1 MGWQQSQ
8 AILKSSSPE
17 VLRIFSIRALQLSS
31 IVSSCQSHLFRNNSA
46 WGLVFSLFASR
57 AHRIVQT
64 EEDCP
69 IFSHTHTH
77 TQKKKKERKK
87 NSSKPVGRKKG
98 TKVTGKEQYFLL
110 HLGLA
115 MLTNSILVGR
125 NQQTRRHEKL
135 HSILASGTY
144 KEKAHSVSGS
154 SCCFAFHT

>member
-57 AHRIVQT
+57 AHRIVYT

-69 IFSHTHTH
+69 SFSQKKKE
-77 TQKKKKERKK
+77 QKKKKK
-87 NSSKPVGRKKG
+87 SSKPVRRKKG
-98 TKVTGKEQYFLL
+98 TKVMGKEQCFLL

-115 MLTNSILVGR
+115 TLTNSILVGR

-144 KEKAHSVSGS
+144 KEKVHSVSGS